1 MIMFT
6 HLQKRSKK
14 ETKASNFKFSRLGFI
29 ADKGGTNGH
38 RNCCMFPH

>member
-38 RNCCMFPH
+38 RNYCMFPH